1 MPNKILEAGKPE
13 QQRYKGYWLT
23 RFVDFFPLLGF
34 LFIVLVF
41 GIATKGRMF
50 TLFNLKTIW
59 KQSFLYIVGGL
70 GVIFCYAQGVHDFS
84 LAANIALSAILAQ
97 KFGGE
102 NPILTVLIAL
112 IVGSAVGAV
121 NGFLYSR
128 TGLGDFILT
137 LCMNFLISGSLLTIM
152 ANNAF
157 LPGCPGLVALNGT
170 TFEAVIIIIVTLL
183 VAYVF
188 NFTKY
193 GRHCKALS
201 AGSIAAVQCGVNVRK
216 VKFSAFLI
224 AGFTAGV
231 IAILSTIRTGTVST
245 GTGAMFHFNIMICM
259 ILGGMPLL
267 GGKDAKVVNV
277 SFGALGCMTLTN
289 GMVMLGLNSRVQDV
303 VKGIVFII
311 VAVGMT
317 RMRERAN
324 AI

>member
-1 MPNKILEAGKPE
+1 MAG
-13 QQRYKGYWLT
+13 RSA
-23 RFVDFFPLLGF
+23 
-34 LFIVLVF
+34 I
-41 GIATKGRMF
+41 I
-50 TLFNLKTIW
+50 I
-59 KQSFLYIVGGL
+59 IGL
-70 GVIFCYAQGVHDFS
+70 IFC
-84 LAANIALSAILAQ
+84 L
-97 KFGGE
+97 
-102 NPILTVLIAL
+102 PTILTVLIAL
-112 IVGSAVGAV
+112 IVGAAVGAV

-170 TFEAVIIIIVTLL
+170 TFEAVTIIIVTLL